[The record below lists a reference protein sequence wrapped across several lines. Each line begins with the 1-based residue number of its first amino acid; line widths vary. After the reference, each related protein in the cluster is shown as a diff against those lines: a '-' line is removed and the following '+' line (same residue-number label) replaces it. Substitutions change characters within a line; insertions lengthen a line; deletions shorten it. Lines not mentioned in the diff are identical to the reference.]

1 MSISPKRLHE
11 VSPAR
16 QPQHPDNS
24 PLKAAIMAAQQG
36 DRKRAHVLL
45 QMACRRDENNEQAWL
60 WRASLTSDLNEA
72 TECMREVLRINRENK
87 IAQQWLAR
95 THEPEPESE
104 EYECPFCGRE
114 DTQDFYRCERCKA
127 VVSLDLELM
136 KELAD
141 VNAAIMDQAVQGY
154 RGALNDDPYNANYWL
169 GVAYLNLFR
178 SELAL
183 LHLIEAQ
190 RLQPY
195 QREVEI
201 AVEKLRRRKLVLVVD
216 DSPTIRSLV
225 TRVLERNGCR
235 TLEASTGMEALSYI
249 EHKEVSAVILDI
261 GMPVMDGYK
270 VCRLMRENA
279 RTSGTPIIMLSGN
292 DGFFD
297 KVRGKLAGTTDYL
310 TKPLKPNMLMASIHK
325 HVDLT

>member
-1 MSISPKRLHE
+1 MSYGQKKIQE
-11 VSPAR
+11 VPTVRSA
-16 QPQHPDNS
+16 HAVDNS

-60 WRASLTSDLNEA
+60 WRASLTSDLAEA
-72 TECMREVLRINRENK
+72 TECMKEVLRINRENR

-95 THEPEPESE
+95 THEPAAESE

-114 DTQDFYRCERCKA
+114 DTQDFYRCDRCKA

-141 VNAAIMDQAVQGY
+141 VNTAILEHAVNGYKQAIP
-154 RGALNDDPYNANYWL
+154 DDPYNSNYWL
-169 GVAYLNLFR
+169 AVAYLNMFR

-183 LHLIEAQ
+183 THLLEAQ
-190 RLQPY
+190 RLEPY
-195 QREVEI
+195 QKDVDI
-201 AVEKLRRRKLVLVVD
+201 AVEKLRRRKLILVVD
-216 DSPTIRSLV
+216 DSVTIRSLV

-235 TLEASTGMEALSYI
+235 TLEASTGMEALSYVDQ
-249 EHKEVSAVILDI
+249 KEIAAVVLDI
-261 GMPVMDGYK
+261 GMPMMDGYK
-270 VCRLMRENA
+270 VCRLLREHA
-279 RTSGTPIIMLSGN
+279 RTAAIPIIMLSGN

-297 KVRGKLAGTTDYL
+297 KVRGKLAGSTDYL